1 MVLFARFLNI
11 CAEFV
16 LTDKTKLIQGVAMFL
31 GMSAYIITIFSKKEQ
46 RNKENL
52 KIK

>member
-31 GMSAYIITIFSKKEQ
+31 GLSAYIIDFFFILEQ
-46 RNKENL
+46 RNKE